1 MNSLPI
7 DDVLPALRD
16 ALANRHE
23 AVLEAPPGAGKTTRV
38 PLALLNEPWLA
49 GQTILMLEPRRLAAR
64 AAAER
69 LASELGEKVGETVGY
84 RIRLDSKVGPNTRI
98 EVVTEGI
105 LTRRLQDD
113 PALDGVGLLIFDEYH
128 ERSLDADLALALS
141 LNGRDLFRDEQPL
154 KILLMSATLEGE
166 RLAGLL
172 DDAPILRSEGRMFPV
187 QMRWG
192 RPYQVGEFI
201 EPRLVQTILDAL
213 QDETG
218 SVLVFLPGQAEIRR
232 VNQQLADALG
242 DRSDVLLCPLH
253 GELDLNAQ
261 RAAIDPAPAGKRKVV
276 LATNIAETSLT
287 INGVRVVI
295 DAGLARVPRFDPG
308 SGMTRLDTQRISRA
322 SATQRAGRAGRLEPG
337 VCYRLWSE
345 DQHEGLAAYGS
356 AEILAADLAGLAL
369 QLARWGVTPAQLVW
383 LDVPPTAAYAQA
395 QDLLQRLGAL
405 NDDKLTAHGQK
416 MAELPAHPRIAH
428 LLLRGQDLGLAVTAC
443 DVAALLG
450 ERDILRGGGADLHS
464 RLALLSGEERARGSQ
479 GGVQRAK
486 QLARQYR
493 GYLRGRATQPVADPE
508 HPRWLGALND
518 DKLTAHGQKMAELPA
533 HPRIAHLLLRGQDL
547 GLAATACDVAA
558 LLGERDILRGG
569 GADLHSRLALL
580 SGEERARGTQGGV
593 QRAKQLARQYRGYL
607 RGRATQPVADPEHPR
622 WLGALLALAYPDRVA
637 QQRRPGGAEYRLA
650 NGRAAVFAEAD
661 SLMKQAWLVIADL
674 GSRQGQREE
683 RIYLAADFDP
693 TLFDT
698 VLAEQVRNVDQL
710 DWDEREGVLRAE
722 RQRKVGE
729 LVLSREPL
737 SGLDENARSQAL
749 VNLVRRKGLEL
760 LPWTPELRQ
769 WQARVRL
776 LRELDTG
783 KTSEWPDVSDSALLA
798 SLEHWLMPYL
808 GKVSRLSHFANLDIS
823 SYLHNLLPWPLPQR
837 LDELAPQHLKVPSGS
852 SVRLDYSEH
861 PPILAVRLQELFGL
875 ADTPRI
881 AGGRQVVK
889 LHLLSPA
896 RRPVQVTQDLAN
908 FWRSTYAEVKKDLKG
923 RYPKHYWPDDPLV
936 AEATARIKP
945 RK

>member
-7 DDVLPALRD
+7 DEVLPALRE
-16 ALANRHE
+16 ALATRHE

-49 GQTILMLEPRRLAAR
+49 GQRILMLEPRRLAAR

-113 PALDGVGLLIFDEYH
+113 PALEGVGLLIFDEFH

-166 RLAGLL
+166 RLAGML

-187 QMRWG
+187 DVRWG
-192 RPYQVGEFI
+192 RPFQPGEFI
-201 EPRLVQTILDAL
+201 EPRLVQTIVEAL
-213 QDETG
+213 NDESG

-232 VNQQLADALG
+232 VHQQLADALG
-242 DRSDVLLCPLH
+242 ERSEILLCPLH
-253 GELDLNAQ
+253 GELDLTAQ
-261 RAAIDPAPAGKRKVV
+261 RAAIEPAPPGQRKVV

-287 INGVRVVI
+287 IDGVRVVV

-337 VCYRLWSE
+337 VCYRLWSQ
-345 DQHEGLAAYGS
+345 DQHEQLAAYGS
-356 AEILAADLAGLAL
+356 AEILQADLAGLAL

-383 LDVPPTAAYAQA
+383 LDVPPGAAYAQA
-395 QDLLQRLGAL
+395 QDLLERLGAL
-405 NDDKLTAHGQK
+405 TAKAGEDWKLTAHGQA

-428 LLLRGQDLGLAVTAC
+428 LLLRGQALGLANMAC

-464 RLALLSGEERARGSQ
+464 RLVLLSGEERAARGAQ
-479 GGVQRAK
+479 GGVQRAR

-493 GYLRGRATQPVADPE
+493 GYLRGQPSQAVADP
-508 HPRWLGALND
+508 D
-518 DKLTAHGQKMAELPA
+518 
-533 HPRIAHLLLRGQDL
+533 
-547 GLAATACDVAA
+547 
-558 LLGERDILRGG
+558 
-569 GADLHSRLALL
+569 
-580 SGEERARGTQGGV
+580 
-593 QRAKQLARQYRGYL
+593 
-607 RGRATQPVADPEHPR
+607 HPR

-650 NGRAAVFAEAD
+650 NGRAALFSETD
-661 SLMKQAWLVIADL
+661 SLMKQPWLVIADL

-693 TLFDT
+693 ALFDS
-698 VLAEQVRNVDQL
+698 VLAEQVRSVDQL

-737 SGLDENARSQAL
+737 TGLDEAARCQAL

-769 WQARVRL
+769 WQARVAL
-776 LRELDTG
+776 LRQLDLESKG
-783 KTSEWPDVSDSALLA
+783 ESEWPDVSDAALLK
-798 SLEHWLMPYL
+798 SLESWLLPYL
-808 GKVSRLSHFANLDIS
+808 GKVSRLSHFANLELASIV
-823 SYLHNLLPWPLPQR
+823 HNLLPWPLPQR
-837 LDELAPQHLKVPSGS
+837 LDELAPHHLTVPSGS
-852 SVRLDYSEH
+852 SIRLDYSEQ

-875 ADTPRI
+875 AETPRI

-936 AEATARIKP
+936 AEATARAKP

>member
-1 MNSLPI
+1 MISLPI
-7 DDVLPALRD
+7 DEVLPALRL
-16 ALANRHE
+16 ALAERHE

-49 GQTILMLEPRRLAAR
+49 GQKILMLEPRRLAAR

-105 LTRRLQDD
+105 LTRRLQHD
-113 PALDGVGLLIFDEYH
+113 PALEGVGLLIFDEFH

-141 LNGRDLFRDEQPL
+141 LNGRELFRDEQPL

-166 RLAGLL
+166 RLSSVL
-172 DDAPILRSEGRMFPV
+172 DDAPILRSEGRMYPV
-187 QMRWG
+187 AMRWG
-192 RPYQVGEFI
+192 RPFVPGEFI
-201 EPRLVQTILDAL
+201 EPRVVQTVLDAIS
-213 QDETG
+213 DESG
-218 SVLVFLPGQAEIRR
+218 SLLVFLPGQAEIRR

-242 DRSDVLLCPLH
+242 SRRDILLCPLH
-253 GELDLNAQ
+253 GELDLAAQ
-261 RAAIDPAPAGKRKVV
+261 RAAIEPAPVGLRKVV

-287 INGVRVVI
+287 IDGVRVVI

-345 DQHEGLAAYGS
+345 DQHAQLAAYGS
-356 AEILAADLAGLAL
+356 AEILQADLAGVAL
-369 QLARWGVTPAQLVW
+369 QLARWGVTPEQLIW
-383 LDVPPTAAYAQA
+383 LDAPPGASYAQA
-395 QDLLQRLGAL
+395 RQLLERLGAL
-405 NDDKLTAHGQK
+405 HGQTLTPHGEA

-428 LLLRGQDLGLAVTAC
+428 LLIRGHDLGLADMAC

-450 ERDILRGGGADLHS
+450 ERDILRGAGADVHS
-464 RLALLSGEERARGSQ
+464 RLALLSGESRAARGGQ

-493 GYLRGRATQPVADPE
+493 GYLRGKATQPVTDPD
-508 HPRWLGALND
+508 HPRWLG
-518 DKLTAHGQKMAELPA
+518 
-533 HPRIAHLLLRGQDL
+533 
-547 GLAATACDVAA
+547 C
-558 LLGERDILRGG
+558 
-569 GADLHSRLALL
+569 
-580 SGEERARGTQGGV
+580 
-593 QRAKQLARQYRGYL
+593 
-607 RGRATQPVADPEHPR
+607 
-622 WLGALLALAYPDRVA
+622 LLALAYPDRIA
-637 QQRRPGGAEYRLA
+637 QQRKPGGAEYRLA
-650 NGRAAVFAEAD
+650 NGRAALFSEVD
-661 SLMKQAWLVIADL
+661 GLMKQPWLVIADL

-683 RIYLAADFDP
+683 RIYLAAEFDP
-693 TLFDT
+693 ALLDG
-698 VLAEQVRNVDQL
+698 VLSEQVRVVDQL

-737 SGLDENARSQAL
+737 TGLDEAARTQAL
-749 VNLVRRKGLEL
+749 INLVRRKGLEL

-769 WQARVRL
+769 WQARVGL
-776 LRELDTG
+776 LRQLDLQAQG
-783 KTSEWPDVSDSALLA
+783 QSEWPDVSDAALLA
-798 SLEHWLMPYL
+798 GLEEWLAPYL
-808 GKVSRLSHFANLDIS
+808 GRVSRLSHFANLDLS
-823 SYLHNLLPWPLPQR
+823 SIVHNVLKWPLPQR
-837 LDELAPQHLKVPSGS
+837 LDELAPHHIKVPSGS

-923 RYPKHYWPDDPLV
+923 RYPKLFHKLDPWVDSLN
-936 AEATARIKP
+936 K
-945 RK
+945 K

>member
-1 MNSLPI
+1 MISLPI
-7 DDVLPALRD
+7 DEVLPALRQ
-16 ALANRHE
+16 ALRERHE

-49 GQTILMLEPRRLAAR
+49 GQKILMLEPRRLAAR

-84 RIRLDSKVGPNTRI
+84 RIRLDSKVGPDTRI

-105 LTRRLQDD
+105 LTRRLQHD
-113 PALDGVGLLIFDEYH
+113 PALEGVGLLIFDEFH

-141 LNGRDLFRDEQPL
+141 LNGRELFRDEQPL

-166 RLAGLL
+166 RLASLL
-172 DDAPILRSEGRMFPV
+172 DDAPVLRSEGRMYPV
-187 QMRWG
+187 AMRWG
-192 RPYQVGEFI
+192 RPFVPGEFI
-201 EPRLVQTILDAL
+201 EPRVVQTVLDAIS
-213 QDETG
+213 DDSG
-218 SVLVFLPGQAEIRR
+218 SLLVFLPGQAEIRR

-242 DRSDVLLCPLH
+242 SRSDILLCPLH

-261 RAAIDPAPAGKRKVV
+261 RAAIEPAPAGMRKVV

-287 INGVRVVI
+287 IDGVRVVI

-345 DQHEGLAAYGS
+345 DQHAQLAAYSS
-356 AEILAADLAGLAL
+356 AEILQADLAGLAL
-369 QLARWGVTPAQLVW
+369 QLARWGVTPEQLIW
-383 LDVPPTAAYAQA
+383 LDLPPSASYAQA
-395 QDLLQRLGAL
+395 RQLLERLGAL
-405 NDDKLTAHGQK
+405 HTAKLTPHGEA

-428 LLLRGQDLGLAVTAC
+428 LLLRGQELGLAEMAS

-450 ERDILRGGGADLHS
+450 ERDILRGAGADVHS
-464 RLALLSGEERARGSQ
+464 RLALLQGESRGARGGQ
-479 GGVQRAK
+479 GGVQRAR

-493 GYLRGRATQPVADPE
+493 GYLRGKATQPVADP
-508 HPRWLGALND
+508 D
-518 DKLTAHGQKMAELPA
+518 
-533 HPRIAHLLLRGQDL
+533 
-547 GLAATACDVAA
+547 
-558 LLGERDILRGG
+558 
-569 GADLHSRLALL
+569 
-580 SGEERARGTQGGV
+580 
-593 QRAKQLARQYRGYL
+593 
-607 RGRATQPVADPEHPR
+607 HPR

-637 QQRRPGGAEYRLA
+637 QQRKPGGAEYRLA
-650 NGRAAVFAEAD
+650 NGRAALFSEVD
-661 SLMKQAWLVIADL
+661 GLMKHPWLVIADL

-683 RIYLAADFDP
+683 RIYLAAELDP
-693 TLFDT
+693 GLLDS
-698 VLAEQVRNVDQL
+698 VLSEQVSVVDQL

-737 SGLDENARSQAL
+737 TGLDAAARTGAL

-769 WQARVRL
+769 WQARVML
-776 LRELDTG
+776 LRQLDLAAQG
-783 KTSEWPDVSDSALLA
+783 QSEWPDVSDAALLA
-798 SLEHWLMPYL
+798 SLEDWLAPYL
-808 GKVSRLSHFANLDIS
+808 ERVSRLSHFASLDLSGIV
-823 SYLHNLLPWPLPQR
+823 HNLLKWPLPQR
-837 LDELAPQHLKVPSGS
+837 LDELAPHHIKVPSGS
-852 SVRLDYSEH
+852 SVRLDYSEY

-908 FWRSTYAEVKKDLKG
+908 FWRSTYSEVKKDLKG
-923 RYPKHYWPDDPLV
+923 RYPKHYWPDDPLI
-936 AEATARIKP
+936 AEPTARIKP
-945 RK
+945 RKP

>member
-1 MNSLPI
+1 MISLPI
-7 DDVLPALRD
+7 DEVLPALRE
-16 ALANRHE
+16 ALATRHE

-84 RIRLDSKVGPNTRI
+84 RIRLDSKVGPTTRI

-105 LTRRLQDD
+105 LTRRLQED
-113 PALDGVGLLIFDEYH
+113 PALEGVGLLIFDEYH

-141 LNGRDLFRDEQPL
+141 LNGRELFRDEQPL

-172 DDAPILRSEGRMFPV
+172 GDAPILRSEGRMYPV
-187 QMRWG
+187 AMRWG
-192 RPYQVGEFI
+192 RPFQPGEFI
-201 EPRLVQTILDAL
+201 EPRLVQTVLEAL
-213 QDETG
+213 NDETG
-218 SVLVFLPGQAEIRR
+218 SLLVFLPGQAEIRR
-232 VNQQLADALG
+232 VHQQLADALG
-242 DRSDVLLCPLH
+242 ERSTVLLCPLH
-253 GELDLNAQ
+253 GELDLAAQ
-261 RAAIDPAPAGKRKVV
+261 RAAIDPAPAGQRKVV

-287 INGVRVVI
+287 IDGVRVVI

-337 VCYRLWSE
+337 VCYRLWSQ
-345 DQHEGLAAYGS
+345 DQHEQLAAYAS
-356 AEILAADLAGLAL
+356 AEILSADLAGLAL
-369 QLARWGVTPAQLVW
+369 QLGRWGVTPGQLVW
-383 LDVPPTAAYAQA
+383 LDVPPAAAYAQA
-395 QDLLQRLGAL
+395 QDLLERLGAL
-405 NDDKLTAHGQK
+405 QGSSPQDWQLTRHGQA

-428 LLLRGQDLGLAVTAC
+428 LLLRGQALGLANMAC

-450 ERDILRGGGADLHS
+450 ERDILRGAGADLHS
-464 RLALLSGEERARGSQ
+464 RLVLLSGEERAARGAQ
-479 GGVQRAK
+479 GGVQRAR

-493 GYLRGRATQPVADPE
+493 GYLRGKAEQPVPDP
-508 HPRWLGALND
+508 
-518 DKLTAHGQKMAELPA
+518 Q
-533 HPRIAHLLLRGQDL
+533 
-547 GLAATACDVAA
+547 
-558 LLGERDILRGG
+558 
-569 GADLHSRLALL
+569 
-580 SGEERARGTQGGV
+580 
-593 QRAKQLARQYRGYL
+593 
-607 RGRATQPVADPEHPR
+607 HPR

-637 QQRRPGGAEYRLA
+637 QQRRAGGAEYRLA
-650 NGRAAVFAEAD
+650 NGRAALFAEAD
-661 SLMKQAWLVIADL
+661 SLMKQGWLVIADL

-683 RIYLAADFDP
+683 RIYLAAEFDP
-693 TLFDT
+693 ALFDS
-698 VLAEQVRNVDQL
+698 VLAEQVRCVDQL

-737 SGLDENARSQAL
+737 TGLDEAARSQAL

-769 WQARVRL
+769 WQARVAL
-776 LRELDTG
+776 LRQLDLDQQG
-783 KTSEWPDVSDSALLA
+783 DSSWPDVSDGALLKG
-798 SLEHWLMPYL
+798 LEHWLMPYL
-808 GKVSRLSHFANLDIS
+808 GRVSRLSHFANLDLS
-823 SYLHNLLPWPLPQR
+823 SIVHNLLPWPLPQR
-837 LDELAPQHLKVPSGS
+837 LDEQAPHHLSVPSGS
-852 SVRLDYSEH
+852 SIRLDYSEQ

-875 ADTPRI
+875 AETPRI

-936 AEATARIKP
+936 AEATARAKP
-945 RK
+945 RKS

>member
-1 MNSLPI
+1 MISLPI
-7 DDVLPALRD
+7 DEVLPALRQ
-16 ALANRHE
+16 ALRERHE

-49 GQTILMLEPRRLAAR
+49 GQKILMLEPRRLAAR

-84 RIRLDSKVGPNTRI
+84 RIRLDSKVGPDTRI

-105 LTRRLQDD
+105 LTRRLQHD
-113 PALDGVGLLIFDEYH
+113 PALEGVGLLIFDEFH

-141 LNGRDLFRDEQPL
+141 LNGRELFRDEQPL

-166 RLAGLL
+166 RLASLL
-172 DDAPILRSEGRMFPV
+172 DDAPVLRSEGRMYPV
-187 QMRWG
+187 AMRWG
-192 RPYQVGEFI
+192 RPFVPGEFI
-201 EPRLVQTILDAL
+201 EPRVVQTVLDAIS
-213 QDETG
+213 DDSG
-218 SVLVFLPGQAEIRR
+218 SLLVFLPGQAEIRR
-232 VNQQLADALG
+232 VHQQLADALG
-242 DRSDVLLCPLH
+242 SRSDILLCPLH

-261 RAAIDPAPAGKRKVV
+261 RAAIEPAPAGMRKVV

-287 INGVRVVI
+287 IDGVRVVI

-345 DQHEGLAAYGS
+345 DQHAQLAAYSS
-356 AEILAADLAGLAL
+356 AEILQADLAGLAL
-369 QLARWGVTPAQLVW
+369 QLARWGVTPEQLIW
-383 LDVPPTAAYAQA
+383 LDLPPSASYAQA
-395 QDLLQRLGAL
+395 RQLLERLGAL
-405 NDDKLTAHGQK
+405 HTAKLTPHGEA

-428 LLLRGQDLGLAVTAC
+428 LLLRGQELGLAAMAS

-450 ERDILRGGGADLHS
+450 ERDILRGAGADVHS
-464 RLALLSGEERARGSQ
+464 RLALLQGESRGARGGQ
-479 GGVQRAK
+479 GGVQRAR

-493 GYLRGRATQPVADPE
+493 GYLRGKATQPVADP
-508 HPRWLGALND
+508 D
-518 DKLTAHGQKMAELPA
+518 
-533 HPRIAHLLLRGQDL
+533 
-547 GLAATACDVAA
+547 
-558 LLGERDILRGG
+558 
-569 GADLHSRLALL
+569 
-580 SGEERARGTQGGV
+580 
-593 QRAKQLARQYRGYL
+593 
-607 RGRATQPVADPEHPR
+607 HPR

-637 QQRRPGGAEYRLA
+637 QQRKPGGAEYRLA
-650 NGRAAVFAEAD
+650 NGRAALFSEVD
-661 SLMKQAWLVIADL
+661 GLMKHPWLVIADL

-683 RIYLAADFDP
+683 RIYLAAELDP
-693 TLFDT
+693 GLLDS
-698 VLAEQVRNVDQL
+698 VLSEQVSVVDQL

-737 SGLDENARSQAL
+737 TGLDAAARTGAL

-769 WQARVRL
+769 WQARVML
-776 LRELDTG
+776 LRQLDLAVQG
-783 KTSEWPDVSDSALLA
+783 QSEWPDVSDAALLA
-798 SLEHWLMPYL
+798 SLEDWLAPYL
-808 GKVSRLSHFANLDIS
+808 ERVSRLSHFASLDLSGIV
-823 SYLHNLLPWPLPQR
+823 HNLLKWPLPQR
-837 LDELAPQHLKVPSGS
+837 LDELAPHHIKVPSGS
-852 SVRLDYSEH
+852 SVRLDYSEY

-908 FWRSTYAEVKKDLKG
+908 FWRSTYSEVKKDLKG
-923 RYPKHYWPDDPLV
+923 RYPKLFNKLDPWVESLNKKGL
-936 AEATARIKP
+936 TK
-945 RK
+945 KD

>member
-1 MNSLPI
+1 MISLPI
-7 DDVLPALRD
+7 DEVLPALRL
-16 ALANRHE
+16 ALAERHE
-23 AVLEAPPGAGKTTRV
+23 TVLEAPPGAGKTTRV

-49 GQTILMLEPRRLAAR
+49 GQKILMLEPRRLAAR

-105 LTRRLQDD
+105 LTRRLQHD
-113 PALDGVGLLIFDEYH
+113 PSLEGVGLLIFDEFH

-141 LNGRDLFRDEQPL
+141 LNGRELFRDEQPL

-166 RLAGLL
+166 RLASIL
-172 DDAPILRSEGRMFPV
+172 DDAPILRSEGRMYPV
-187 QMRWG
+187 AMRWG
-192 RPYQVGEFI
+192 RPFVPGEFI
-201 EPRLVQTILDAL
+201 EPRVVQTVLDAIN
-213 QDETG
+213 DESG
-218 SVLVFLPGQAEIRR
+218 SLLVFLPGQAEIRR

-242 DRSDVLLCPLH
+242 SRSDILLCPLH
-253 GELDLNAQ
+253 GELDLTAQ
-261 RAAIDPAPAGKRKVV
+261 RAAIEPAPKGLRKVV

-287 INGVRVVI
+287 IDGVRVVI

-345 DQHEGLAAYGS
+345 DQHAQLAAYGS
-356 AEILAADLAGLAL
+356 AEILQADLAGLAL
-369 QLARWGVTPAQLVW
+369 QLARWGVTPEQLIW
-383 LDVPPTAAYAQA
+383 LDMPPSASYAQA
-395 QDLLQRLGAL
+395 RQLLDRLGAL
-405 NDDKLTAHGQK
+405 HGAKLTPHGEA

-428 LLLRGQDLGLAVTAC
+428 LLLRGQDLGLADMAC
-443 DVAALLG
+443 DIAALLG
-450 ERDILRGGGADLHS
+450 ERDILRGVGADLHS
-464 RLALLSGEERARGSQ
+464 RLALLSGESRAARGGQ

-493 GYLRGRATQPVADPE
+493 GYLRGKARQPVADP
-508 HPRWLGALND
+508 D
-518 DKLTAHGQKMAELPA
+518 
-533 HPRIAHLLLRGQDL
+533 
-547 GLAATACDVAA
+547 
-558 LLGERDILRGG
+558 
-569 GADLHSRLALL
+569 
-580 SGEERARGTQGGV
+580 
-593 QRAKQLARQYRGYL
+593 
-607 RGRATQPVADPEHPR
+607 HPR

-637 QQRRPGGAEYRLA
+637 QQRKPGGAEYRLA
-650 NGRAAVFAEAD
+650 NGRAALFSEVD
-661 SLMKQAWLVIADL
+661 GLMKQPWLVIADL

-683 RIYLAADFDP
+683 RIYLAAEFDP
-693 TLFDT
+693 ALLEG
-698 VLAEQVRNVDQL
+698 VLSEQVSVVDQL

-737 SGLDENARSQAL
+737 TGLDEAARTQAL
-749 VNLVRRKGLEL
+749 INLVRRKGLEL

-769 WQARVRL
+769 WQARVAL
-776 LRELDTG
+776 LRQLDLQIQG
-783 KTSEWPDVSDSALLA
+783 HSEWPDVSDAALLA
-798 SLEHWLMPYL
+798 GLEDWLGPYL
-808 GKVSRLSHFANLDIS
+808 GRVSRLSHFASLDLS
-823 SYLHNLLPWPLPQR
+823 SIVHNMLKWPLPQR
-837 LDELAPQHLKVPSGS
+837 LEELAPHHIKVPSGS

-945 RK
+945 RKV

>member
-1 MNSLPI
+1 MISLPI
-7 DDVLPALRD
+7 DEVLPALRE
-16 ALANRHE
+16 ALATRHE

-69 LASELGEKVGETVGY
+69 LASELGEKVGDTVGY
-84 RIRLDSKVGPNTRI
+84 RIRLDSKVGPKTRI

-113 PALDGVGLLIFDEYH
+113 PALDGVGLLIFDEFH

-141 LNGRDLFRDEQPL
+141 LNGRELFRDDQPL

-172 DDAPILRSEGRMFPV
+172 DDAPILRSEGRMYPV
-187 QMRWG
+187 AMRWG
-192 RPYQVGEFI
+192 RPFQPGEFI
-201 EPRLVQTILDAL
+201 EPRLVQTILEAL
-213 QDETG
+213 NDETG

-232 VNQQLADALG
+232 VHQQLADALG
-242 DRSDVLLCPLH
+242 ESTQVLLCPLH
-253 GELDLNAQ
+253 GELDLAAQ

-287 INGVRVVI
+287 IDGVRVVI

-308 SGMTRLDTQRISRA
+308 SGMTRLDTQRISKA

-337 VCYRLWSE
+337 VCYRLWSQ
-345 DQHEGLAAYGS
+345 DQHEQLAAYAS
-356 AEILAADLAGLAL
+356 AEILSADLAGLAL
-369 QLARWGVTPAQLVW
+369 QLGRWGVTPTQLVW
-383 LDVPPTAAYAQA
+383 LDVPPAAAYAQA
-395 QDLLQRLGAL
+395 QDLLDRLGAL
-405 NDDKLTAHGQK
+405 DGDALTRHGQA

-428 LLLRGQDLGLAVTAC
+428 LLLRGQALGLADMAC

-450 ERDILRGGGADLHS
+450 ERDILRGAGADLHS
-464 RLALLSGEERARGSQ
+464 RLVLLSGEERAARGAQ
-479 GGVQRAK
+479 GGVQRAR

-493 GYLRGRATQPVADPE
+493 GYLRGKATEPVSDP
-508 HPRWLGALND
+508 D
-518 DKLTAHGQKMAELPA
+518 
-533 HPRIAHLLLRGQDL
+533 
-547 GLAATACDVAA
+547 
-558 LLGERDILRGG
+558 
-569 GADLHSRLALL
+569 
-580 SGEERARGTQGGV
+580 
-593 QRAKQLARQYRGYL
+593 
-607 RGRATQPVADPEHPR
+607 HPR

-637 QQRRPGGAEYRLA
+637 QQRRAGGAEYRLA
-650 NGRAAVFAEAD
+650 NGRAALFAEAD

-693 TLFDT
+693 ALFDS
-698 VLAEQVRNVDQL
+698 VLAEQVRVVDQL

-729 LVLSREPL
+729 LILSREPL
-737 SGLDENARSQAL
+737 TGLDETARSQAL

-769 WQARVRL
+769 WQARVAL
-776 LRELDTG
+776 LRQLDLG
-783 KTSEWPDVSDSALLA
+783 SKGESEWPDVSDTALLKN
-798 SLEHWLMPYL
+798 LEHWLMPYL
-808 GKVSRLSHFANLDIS
+808 GKVSRLSHFANLDLS
-823 SYLHNLLPWPLPQR
+823 SIVHNLLPWPLPQR
-837 LDELAPQHLKVPSGS
+837 LDEQAPHHLSVPSGS
-852 SVRLDYSEH
+852 SIRLDYSEQ

-875 ADTPRI
+875 SDTPRI

>member
-1 MNSLPI
+1 MISLPI
-7 DDVLPALRD
+7 DEVLPALRL
-16 ALANRHE
+16 ALAERHE

-49 GQTILMLEPRRLAAR
+49 GQKILMLEPRRLAAR

-69 LASELGEKVGETVGY
+69 LASELGEKVGQTVGY
-84 RIRLDSKVGPNTRI
+84 RIRLDSKVGPETRI

-105 LTRRLQDD
+105 LTRRLQHD
-113 PALDGVGLLIFDEYH
+113 PALEGVGLLIFDEFH

-141 LNGRDLFRDEQPL
+141 LNGRELFRDEQPL

-166 RLAGLL
+166 RLASLL
-172 DDAPILRSEGRMFPV
+172 DDAPILRSEGRMYPV
-187 QMRWG
+187 AMRWG
-192 RPYQVGEFI
+192 RPFVPGEFI
-201 EPRLVQTILDAL
+201 EPRVVQTVLDAIN
-213 QDETG
+213 DESG
-218 SVLVFLPGQAEIRR
+218 SLLVFLPGQAEIRR

-242 DRSDVLLCPLH
+242 SRSDILLCPLH
-253 GELDLNAQ
+253 GELDLAAQ
-261 RAAIDPAPAGKRKVV
+261 RAAIEPAPKGLRKVV

-287 INGVRVVI
+287 IDGVRVVI

-345 DQHEGLAAYGS
+345 DQHAQLAAYGS
-356 AEILAADLAGLAL
+356 AEILQADLAGLAL
-369 QLARWGVTPAQLVW
+369 QLARWGVAPEQLIW
-383 LDVPPTAAYAQA
+383 LDMPPSASYAQA
-395 QDLLQRLGAL
+395 RQLLERLGAL
-405 NDDKLTAHGQK
+405 HGAKLTAHGEA

-428 LLLRGQDLGLAVTAC
+428 LLIRGQDLGLAEMAC

-450 ERDILRGGGADLHS
+450 ERDILRGAGADVHS
-464 RLALLSGEERARGSQ
+464 RLALLSGESRVARGGQ
-479 GGVQRAK
+479 GGVQRAR

-493 GYLRGRATQPVADPE
+493 GYLRGKATQPVADP
-508 HPRWLGALND
+508 D
-518 DKLTAHGQKMAELPA
+518 
-533 HPRIAHLLLRGQDL
+533 
-547 GLAATACDVAA
+547 
-558 LLGERDILRGG
+558 
-569 GADLHSRLALL
+569 
-580 SGEERARGTQGGV
+580 
-593 QRAKQLARQYRGYL
+593 
-607 RGRATQPVADPEHPR
+607 HPR

-637 QQRRPGGAEYRLA
+637 QQRKPGGAEYRLA
-650 NGRAAVFAEAD
+650 NGRAALFSEVD
-661 SLMKQAWLVIADL
+661 GLMKQSWLVIADL

-683 RIYLAADFDP
+683 RIYLAAEFDP
-693 TLFDT
+693 GLLDN
-698 VLAEQVRNVDQL
+698 VLSDQVSVVDQL

-737 SGLDENARSQAL
+737 NGLDEAARTQAL

-769 WQARVRL
+769 WQARVAL
-776 LRELDTG
+776 LRQLDLLAQG
-783 KTSEWPDVSDSALLA
+783 QSEWPDVSDGALLA
-798 SLEHWLMPYL
+798 GLEDWLGPYL
-808 GKVSRLSHFANLDIS
+808 GRVSRLSHFANLDLS
-823 SYLHNLLPWPLPQR
+823 SIVHNLLKWPLPQR
-837 LDELAPQHLKVPSGS
+837 LDELAPHHIKVPSGS
-852 SVRLDYSEH
+852 SVRLDYSEQ

-923 RYPKHYWPDDPLV
+923 RYPKLFHKLDPWVDSLN
-936 AEATARIKP
+936 K
-945 RK
+945 K

>member
-1 MNSLPI
+1 MISLPI
-7 DDVLPALRD
+7 DEVLPALRE
-16 ALANRHE
+16 ALATRHE

-113 PALDGVGLLIFDEYH
+113 PALEGVGLLIFDEFH

-141 LNGRDLFRDEQPL
+141 LNGRELFRDDQPL

-172 DDAPILRSEGRMFPV
+172 DDAPILRSEGRMYPV
-187 QMRWG
+187 AMRWG
-192 RPYQVGEFI
+192 RPFQSGEFI
-201 EPRLVQTILDAL
+201 EPRLVQTILEAL
-213 QDETG
+213 NDETG

-232 VNQQLADALG
+232 VHQQLADALG
-242 DRSDVLLCPLH
+242 ESTQVLLCPLH
-253 GELDLNAQ
+253 GELDLAAQ

-308 SGMTRLDTQRISRA
+308 SGMARLDTQRISKA

-337 VCYRLWSE
+337 VCYRLWSQ
-345 DQHEGLAAYGS
+345 DQHEQLAAYAS
-356 AEILAADLAGLAL
+356 AEILSADLAGLAL
-369 QLARWGVTPAQLVW
+369 QLGRWGVTPGQLVW
-383 LDVPPTAAYAQA
+383 LDVPPAAAYAQA
-395 QDLLQRLGAL
+395 QDLLERLGAL
-405 NDDKLTAHGQK
+405 DGEALTRHGQA

-428 LLLRGQDLGLAVTAC
+428 LLLRGQALGLADMAC

-450 ERDILRGGGADLHS
+450 ERDILRGAGADLHS
-464 RLALLSGEERARGSQ
+464 RLVLLSGEERAARGAQ
-479 GGVQRAK
+479 GGVQRAR

-493 GYLRGRATQPVADPE
+493 GYLRGKASEPVSDP
-508 HPRWLGALND
+508 D
-518 DKLTAHGQKMAELPA
+518 
-533 HPRIAHLLLRGQDL
+533 
-547 GLAATACDVAA
+547 
-558 LLGERDILRGG
+558 
-569 GADLHSRLALL
+569 
-580 SGEERARGTQGGV
+580 
-593 QRAKQLARQYRGYL
+593 
-607 RGRATQPVADPEHPR
+607 HPR

-637 QQRRPGGAEYRLA
+637 QQRRAGGAEYRLA
-650 NGRAAVFAEAD
+650 NGRAALFAEAD
-661 SLMKQAWLVIADL
+661 SLMKQPWLVIADL

-693 TLFDT
+693 ALFDS
-698 VLAEQVRNVDQL
+698 VLAEQVRVVDQL

-729 LVLSREPL
+729 LILSREPL
-737 SGLDENARSQAL
+737 TGLDETARSQAL

-769 WQARVRL
+769 WQARVAL
-776 LRELDTG
+776 LRQLDLSG
-783 KTSEWPDVSDSALLA
+783 KEQSEWPDVSDAALLK

-808 GKVSRLSHFANLDIS
+808 GKVSRLSHFANLDLS
-823 SYLHNLLPWPLPQR
+823 SIVHNLLPWPLPQR
-837 LDELAPQHLKVPSGS
+837 LDELAPHHLSVPSGS
-852 SVRLDYSEH
+852 SIRLDYSEQ

-875 ADTPRI
+875 AETPRI

>member
-1 MNSLPI
+1 MISLPI
-7 DDVLPALRD
+7 DEVLPALRE
-16 ALANRHE
+16 ALATRHE

-84 RIRLDSKVGPNTRI
+84 RIRLDSKVGPTTRI

-105 LTRRLQDD
+105 LTRRLQED
-113 PALDGVGLLIFDEYH
+113 PALEGVGLLIFDEYH

-141 LNGRDLFRDEQPL
+141 LNGRELFRDEQPL

-172 DDAPILRSEGRMFPV
+172 GDAPILRSEGRMYPV
-187 QMRWG
+187 AMRWG
-192 RPYQVGEFI
+192 RPFQPGEFI
-201 EPRLVQTILDAL
+201 EPRLVQTVLEAL
-213 QDETG
+213 NDETG
-218 SVLVFLPGQAEIRR
+218 SLLVFLPGQAEIRR
-232 VNQQLADALG
+232 VHQQLADALG
-242 DRSDVLLCPLH
+242 ERSTVLLCPLH
-253 GELDLNAQ
+253 GELDLAAQ
-261 RAAIDPAPAGKRKVV
+261 RAAIDPAPAGQRKVV

-287 INGVRVVI
+287 IDGVRVVI

-337 VCYRLWSE
+337 VCYRLWSQ
-345 DQHEGLAAYGS
+345 DQHEQLAAYAS
-356 AEILAADLAGLAL
+356 AEILSADLAGLAL
-369 QLARWGVTPAQLVW
+369 QLGRWGVTPGQLVW
-383 LDVPPTAAYAQA
+383 LDVPPAAAYAQA
-395 QDLLQRLGAL
+395 QDLLERLGAL
-405 NDDKLTAHGQK
+405 QGSSPQDWQLTRHGQA

-428 LLLRGQDLGLAVTAC
+428 LLLRGQALGLANMAC

-450 ERDILRGGGADLHS
+450 ERDILRGAGADLHS
-464 RLALLSGEERARGSQ
+464 RLVLLSGEERAARGAQ
-479 GGVQRAK
+479 GGVQRAR

-493 GYLRGRATQPVADPE
+493 GYLRGKAEQPVPDP
-508 HPRWLGALND
+508 
-518 DKLTAHGQKMAELPA
+518 Q
-533 HPRIAHLLLRGQDL
+533 
-547 GLAATACDVAA
+547 
-558 LLGERDILRGG
+558 
-569 GADLHSRLALL
+569 
-580 SGEERARGTQGGV
+580 
-593 QRAKQLARQYRGYL
+593 
-607 RGRATQPVADPEHPR
+607 HPR

-650 NGRAAVFAEAD
+650 NGRAALFAEAD
-661 SLMKQAWLVIADL
+661 SLMKQGWLVIADL

-683 RIYLAADFDP
+683 RIYLAAEFDP
-693 TLFDT
+693 ALFDS
-698 VLAEQVRNVDQL
+698 VLAEQVRCVDQL

-737 SGLDENARSQAL
+737 TGLDEVARSQAL

-769 WQARVRL
+769 WQARVAL
-776 LRELDTG
+776 LRQLDLDQQG
-783 KTSEWPDVSDSALLA
+783 DSGWPDVSDGALLKG
-798 SLEHWLMPYL
+798 LEHWLMPYL
-808 GKVSRLSHFANLDIS
+808 GRVSRLSHFANLDLS
-823 SYLHNLLPWPLPQR
+823 SIVHNLLPWPLPQR
-837 LDELAPQHLKVPSGS
+837 LDEQAPHHLSVPSGS
-852 SVRLDYSEH
+852 SIRLDYSEQ

-875 ADTPRI
+875 AETPRI

-936 AEATARIKP
+936 AEATARAKP
-945 RK
+945 RKS

>member
-1 MNSLPI
+1 MISLPI
-7 DDVLPALRD
+7 DEVLPALRL
-16 ALANRHE
+16 ALAERHE
-23 AVLEAPPGAGKTTRV
+23 TVLEAPPGAGKTTRV

-49 GQTILMLEPRRLAAR
+49 GQKILMLEPRRLAAR

-105 LTRRLQDD
+105 LTRRLQHD
-113 PALDGVGLLIFDEYH
+113 PSLEGVGLLIFDEFH

-141 LNGRDLFRDEQPL
+141 LNGRELFRDEQPL

-166 RLAGLL
+166 RLASIL
-172 DDAPILRSEGRMFPV
+172 DDAPILRSEGRMYPV
-187 QMRWG
+187 AMRWG
-192 RPYQVGEFI
+192 RPFVPGEFI
-201 EPRLVQTILDAL
+201 EPRVVQTVLDAIN
-213 QDETG
+213 DESG
-218 SVLVFLPGQAEIRR
+218 SLLVFLPGQAEIRR

-242 DRSDVLLCPLH
+242 SRSDILLCPLH
-253 GELDLNAQ
+253 GELDLAAQ
-261 RAAIDPAPAGKRKVV
+261 RAAIEPAPKGLRKVV

-287 INGVRVVI
+287 IDGVRVVI

-345 DQHEGLAAYGS
+345 DQHAQLAAYGS
-356 AEILAADLAGLAL
+356 AEILQADLAGLAL
-369 QLARWGVTPAQLVW
+369 QLARWGVTPEQLIW
-383 LDVPPTAAYAQA
+383 LDLPPSASYAQA
-395 QDLLQRLGAL
+395 RQLLDRLGAL
-405 NDDKLTAHGQK
+405 HGAKLTPHGEA

-428 LLLRGQDLGLAVTAC
+428 LLLRGQDLGLADMAC
-443 DVAALLG
+443 DIAALLG
-450 ERDILRGGGADLHS
+450 ERDILRGAGADLHS
-464 RLALLSGEERARGSQ
+464 RLALLSGESRAARGGQ

-493 GYLRGRATQPVADPE
+493 GYLRGKARQPVADP
-508 HPRWLGALND
+508 D
-518 DKLTAHGQKMAELPA
+518 
-533 HPRIAHLLLRGQDL
+533 
-547 GLAATACDVAA
+547 
-558 LLGERDILRGG
+558 
-569 GADLHSRLALL
+569 
-580 SGEERARGTQGGV
+580 
-593 QRAKQLARQYRGYL
+593 
-607 RGRATQPVADPEHPR
+607 HPR

-637 QQRRPGGAEYRLA
+637 QQRKPGGAEYRLA
-650 NGRAAVFAEAD
+650 NGRAALFSEVD
-661 SLMKQAWLVIADL
+661 GLMKQPWLVIADL

-683 RIYLAADFDP
+683 RIYLAAEFDP
-693 TLFDT
+693 ALLEG
-698 VLAEQVRNVDQL
+698 VLSEQVSVVDQL

-737 SGLDENARSQAL
+737 TGLDEAARTQAL
-749 VNLVRRKGLEL
+749 INLVRRKGLEL

-769 WQARVRL
+769 WQARVAL
-776 LRELDTG
+776 LRQLDLQIQG
-783 KTSEWPDVSDSALLA
+783 HSEWPDVSDAALLA
-798 SLEHWLMPYL
+798 GLEDWLGPYL
-808 GKVSRLSHFANLDIS
+808 GRVSRLSHFASLDLS
-823 SYLHNLLPWPLPQR
+823 SIVHNMLKWPLPQR
-837 LDELAPQHLKVPSGS
+837 LEELAPHHIKVPSGS

-923 RYPKHYWPDDPLV
+923 RYPKLFHKLDPWVDSLN
-936 AEATARIKP
+936 K
-945 RK
+945 K